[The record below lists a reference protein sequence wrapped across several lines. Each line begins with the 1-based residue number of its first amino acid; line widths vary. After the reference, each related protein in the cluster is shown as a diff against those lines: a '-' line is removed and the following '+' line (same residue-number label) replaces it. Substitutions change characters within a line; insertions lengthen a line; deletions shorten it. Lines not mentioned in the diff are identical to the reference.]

1 MKNLYLK
8 IRDFTDGISDDNISA
23 HAAASAFYMFLSL
36 VPFIAL
42 VSTIL
47 PLAGLEED
55 RLFEIVSHYIPAAMQ
70 GIITSAVTD
79 IYSAPNAILPVSII
93 ITIWLSSR
101 AFSSLIRGVED
112 IADCPRYSSYLR
124 RSLLACLYT
133 IGIIFIMVLLLLL
146 LVFGDRLSSLSLL
159 SPFVRIVIKFRLIVV
174 AILLTCVFIA
184 IYHWVPGMRLK
195 LRQLLPGAL
204 AASGAWLLFTWLFS
218 LYIVYGGGY
227 TTYGSLAA
235 IIITLLWMYW
245 CMYIILLGAYTNM
258 YIYRKRNADG

>member
-36 VPFIAL
+36 VPFVAL

-47 PLAGLEED
+47 PLTGLEED

-79 IYSAPNAILPVSII
+79 IYSAPNAILPISII
-93 ITIWLSSR
+93 ITVWLSSR

-112 IADCPRYSSYLR
+112 VADSPRYSSYLK

-133 IGIIFIMVLLLLL
+133 IGIVFIMVMLLLL
-146 LVFGDRLSSLSLL
+146 LVFGDRLSSLPIL
-159 SPFVRIVIKFRLIVV
+159 SPFVRIVIKLRLIVV
-174 AILLTCVFIA
+174 VILLTCVFIA
-184 IYHWVPGMRLK
+184 IYHWVPGMRLR
-195 LRQLLPGAL
+195 LRQLLPGFACRSSRMAAVYLAFLAL
-204 AASGAWLLFTWLFS
+204 HRLWRRIHDLRKSCRNYHHLAVDVLVHVHHLAGCIYKYVYIPQAS
-218 LYIVYGGGY
+218 
-227 TTYGSLAA
+227 
-235 IIITLLWMYW
+235 
-245 CMYIILLGAYTNM
+245 
-258 YIYRKRNADG
+258 RR